1 MEGKTSKL
9 LYDLNFYLNI
19 YLPFITKVIINKKVI
34 KKSISY
40 FNMKH
45 TPFMLFGFRVKFDV

>member
-9 LYDLNFYLNI
+9 LYDLNFYFNI
-19 YLPFITKVIINKKVI
+19 YLTFYTKIIINKKVI

-40 FNMKH
+40 FHMKH
-45 TPFMLFGFRVKFDV
+45 TLFMLFGFRVNFEL